1 MFRYLAF
8 MGTCALAASC
18 GGSEGTPANPA
29 VDGAV
34 ALDAP
39 VDARTITDTGA
50 LDRVKVVDV
59 SHAHDA
65 GEEPDAPSRGDVV
78 TATHEC
84 SDDRFVD
91 RREGADATREIR
103 ALPEA
108 LYDPPCMI
116 VRAGQ
121 SVNFTGNLRS
131 HPLAPG
137 VAPGM
142 SGMGTTPTPI
152 LERSE
157 GTSYVV
163 QFTAPGDYPFYC
175 VYHAGGGMYG
185 VVRVTP

>member
-1 MFRYLAF
+1 MFRYLALV
-8 MGTCALAASC
+8 CACASAASC
-18 GGSEGTPANPA
+18 GENGGTPADSAAP
-29 VDGAV
+29 DRV
-34 ALDAP
+34 ALA
-39 VDARTITDTGA
+39 
-50 LDRVKVVDV
+50 DV
-59 SHAHDA
+59 GHAHDA
-65 GEEPDAPSRGDVV
+65 GEERDAMSRADVV

-84 SDDRFVD
+84 DDGRFVD
-91 RREGADATREIR
+91 RREGADGTREIR

-142 SGMGTTPTPI
+142 SGTGTTPSPI
-152 LERSE
+152 QERSE
-157 GTSYVV
+157 GTSYMV
-163 QFTAPGDYPFYC
+163 QFTAPGTYPFYC